1 MEVQSRK
8 RGPVYYILH
17 LLLTKPHDDKGTQ
30 RIILISNKVIALLTH
45 SIHWTKQIFLLAWQL
60 SLSSPQRPKSTR
72 GLQHLPWS
80 PEAGW
85 LQLDSLMQWISF
97 PGQLFTRDVNPTCPL
112 GWRCHPWPVLA
123 KGSECWLKAVSASL
137 ALGTLGMFPGAT
149 PRPHHPLGHCL
160 QLLLCL
166 DNARSFHLGGKGTN
180 NENTNEWPANRNYL
194 RLLPKRWWWR
204 GYRLWNRKSKS
215 NFLRFF
221 NWFIVPN
228 HYFIIGVVPSLSWV
242 EQPIHISLSDSMIS
256 CHIMFCSFCCWRC
269 FLTVTEMEEKKYDQN
284 QKKTFVFKSQ

>member
-1 MEVQSRK
+1 MPCCN
-8 RGPVYYILH
+8 G
-17 LLLTKPHDDKGTQ
+17 
-30 RIILISNKVIALLTH
+30 
-45 SIHWTKQIFLLAWQL
+45 FL
-60 SLSSPQRPKSTR
+60 SLVGCPREMST
-72 GLQHLPWS
+72 L
-80 PEAGW
+80 
-85 LQLDSLMQWISF
+85 
-97 PGQLFTRDVNPTCPL
+97 
-112 GWRCHPWPVLA
+112 PVLWA
-123 KGSECWLKAVSASL
+123 GAVTPGPCWLKAVSASL

-149 PRPHHPLGHCL
+149 SPLHHPLGHCL

-166 DNARSFHLGGKGTN
+166 DNARSFGLGGKGIN
-180 NENTNEWPANRNYL
+180 NENTNEWLANRNYL
-194 RLLPKRWWWR
+194 RLFPKRWWWR
-204 GYRLWNRKSKS
+204 GYMLWNRKSKS

-256 CHIMFCSFCCWRC
+256 CHIMFCSFCCWPC